1 VPDTEL
7 SANRSV
13 ALELREERRLVQEGY
28 DFLDEKRVLLAAEI
42 LKRLAEYQRL
52 KQEWS
57 ALQQRAASAL
67 LDAAGRHGL
76 EGLSVYPVCAVA
88 HWETV
93 QTTYRIAGVPLM
105 ESRWSEAADAPAQ
118 QQPLENVNPSAEAR
132 TCAELHRELLR
143 QVISLAALARN
154 LRRLA
159 AEYRRT
165 ERRARAL
172 ESVLIPE
179 LDMTLRYI
187 EEQLELY
194 DLEEATRVHEA
205 HRMRMHRRSR

>member
-1 VPDTEL
+1 VPDADL

-13 ALELREERRLVQEGY
+13 ALELREERRLVHEGY
-28 DFLDEKRVLLAAEI
+28 DFLDEKRMLLAAEI
-42 LKRLAEYQRL
+42 LRRLANYQAL

-57 ALQQRAASAL
+57 ALQRRAASAL

-76 EGLSVYPVCAVA
+76 QGLSVYPARTSDD
-88 HWETV
+88 WQLV
-93 QTTYRIAGVPLM
+93 QSPYTTAGVRM
-105 ESRWSEAADAPAQ
+105 IDSRWDQSGREDAGEGGQ
-118 QQPLENVNPSAEAR
+118 GLDPSPEAR
-132 TCAELHRELLR
+132 ICGELHRELLR
-143 QVISLAALARN
+143 QVVGLAAAARN

-179 LDMTLRYI
+179 LDAALRFV

-194 DLEEATRVHEA
+194 ELEEATRVHTA
-205 HRMRMHRRSR
+205 RTP

>member
-7 SANRSV
+7 SANCSV
-13 ALELREERRLVQEGY
+13 ALELGEERRLVQEGY
-28 DFLDEKRVLLAAEI
+28 EFLDEKRVLLAAEI

-52 KQEWS
+52 KQAWS

-76 EGLSVYPVCAVA
+76 EGLSVYPVCAGA
-88 HWETV
+88 HWRTV
-93 QTTYRIAGVPLM
+93 QTTYRIAGVSLI
-105 ESRWSEAADAPAQ
+105 ESRWSEAADAPVQ
-118 QQPLENVNPSAEAR
+118 RQTLENVNPSAEAR

-143 QVISLAALARN
+143 QVVALAALARN

-179 LDMTLRYI
+179 LDMSLRYV
-187 EEQLELY
+187 EEQLEVY

-205 HRMRMHRRSR
+205 HRTRMPRCPQ

>member
-1 VPDTEL
+1 MPDAEL

-13 ALELREERRLVQEGY
+13 ALELRAERRLVQEGY
-28 DFLDEKRVLLAAEI
+28 EFLDEKRVLLAAEI

-52 KQEWS
+52 KQQWS
-57 ALQQRAASAL
+57 ALQQRAVSAL

-76 EGLSVYPVCAVA
+76 EGLSVYPVCALA
-88 HWETV
+88 PWETV
-93 QTTYRIAGVPLM
+93 DTIHLIAGVPLID
-105 ESRWSEAADAPAQ
+105 SRWSEAAYAPAA
-118 QQPLENVNPSAEAR
+118 QQPPENVNPSAEGR
-132 TCAELHRELLR
+132 ICAELHRELLR
-143 QVISLAALARN
+143 QVLTWAVLARN

-179 LDMTLRYI
+179 LDMTLRYVQ
-187 EEQLELY
+187 EQLELY

-205 HRMRMHRRSR
+205 HRMREPQAPC